1 MSKGHCD
8 GCDKDRSDVR
18 SCGQDA
24 NGDADAPDLCFVCR
38 KEASRGRFYDR
49 KQGRYVRCGY
59 SYHEVRGE
67 VKVWCEDQMHQTDG
81 RILKREVRDCVQH
94 LSPHLAPK
102 LQREMVD
109 DLWGIL
115 SR

>member
-1 MSKGHCD
+1 MRWMSD
-8 GCDKDRSDVR
+8 ASTLDAIDRR
-18 SCGQDA
+18 ILRA
-24 NGDADAPDLCFVCR
+24 L
-38 KEASRGRFYDR
+38 
-49 KQGRYVRCGY
+49 
-59 SYHEVRGE
+59 
-67 VKVWCEDQMHQTDG
+67 QTDG